1 VTQDLAQDLLE
12 GADAIA
18 AFMFGD
24 PRKRRR
30 VYYLAERGLIPA
42 FKLGETLCARR
53 STLVAHI
60 QAQEAAALRNA
71 QAGDHA

>member
-1 VTQDLAQDLLE
+1 MTQNLAQDLLE

-18 AFMFGD
+18 EFMYGD
-24 PRKRRR
+24 LRKRRR
-30 VYYLAERGLIPA
+30 VYYLAERGLIPT

-53 STLVAHI
+53 STLVSWI
-60 QAQEAAALRNA
+60 QAQEAAEPRNA